1 MKPVTTFIQRR
12 PLVAYFILAFVFAWA
27 FTPLI
32 AISPLYGLPGLF
44 APALAGYIV
53 SRVTGGPAQVS
64 EYWNKLRI
72 WRVNFVWYLLA
83 LGLPVVF
90 SFLVAMLARFFGAD
104 LALQLVPI
112 TPLSII
118 IFILVVGEELG
129 WRGYAQPELE
139 KHFSPLLAAVTV
151 GVLWGLWHLPNFFI
165 PSLPHYVTPLP
176 AFLIWTTAL
185 SVIAAWLLKH
195 TQGSVLIA
203 TLLHG
208 ATNTFG
214 FLTPNLDNATR
225 WWLIAGVY
233 GIAAILLVIFYGMQ
247 LHRSET
253 TSTLDPSLSGSA

>member
-1 MKPVTTFIQRR
+1 M
-12 PLVAYFILAFVFAWA
+12 
-27 FTPLI
+27 
-32 AISPLYGLPGLF
+32 
-44 APALAGYIV
+44 
-53 SRVTGGPAQVS
+53 
-64 EYWNKLRI
+64 
-72 WRVNFVWYLLA
+72 
-83 LGLPVVF
+83 
-90 SFLVAMLARFFGAD
+90 
-104 LALQLVPI
+104 
-112 TPLSII
+112 
-118 IFILVVGEELG
+118 
-129 WRGYAQPELE
+129 
-139 KHFSPLLAAVTV
+139 
-151 GVLWGLWHLPNFFI
+151 
-165 PSLPHYVTPLP
+165 TPLP

-214 FLTPNLDNATR
+214 FLTPNLHNATR